1 MIARF
6 RAALNRALDIFFFPA
21 EESGAAWFGWGWVL
35 ILFLLGVLLWGY
47 FLNFGAIPF
56 NYLDWAEISAARI
69 AFVRDAVLK
78 GALPLHMPDA
88 SALRNVTDRFFAIPD
103 VIISPQMVLLRFLSV
118 GTYVY
123 ANTILLFGL
132 GLWGLWTLRRK
143 LSLSLA
149 SFTVLALLFNF
160 NGYITAHFSVGHV
173 NYAGGY
179 FLFPWL
185 VVLVIEMLR
194 GDTSWRWVAKI
205 SLLLFGIFLQGAFN
219 QLVWILFFLALI
231 ALFSWKYIPQVLKAG
246 TFALLLSMV
255 RILPPTLELSK
266 FDNDFLSGYPT
277 VLDFF
282 KGLTVLVLPE
292 QALGLRSP
300 LNPLGWWEL
309 DLYIGAAGAAFLLF
323 FGVFLWVR
331 RRNDPDG
338 FESLLVPLAI
348 VFVFSFGMFYKV
360 FHAAHI
366 PLLDAVRVS
375 ARMVSLVFVFVLA
388 AASVSFQRWLDAR
401 RPAVAIRLGF
411 LVLLALEAGD
421 LWQHFKVWR
430 VMNAVK
436 AFPVAPV
443 DVAIK
448 VVSNYPDAPYVGM
461 LILGGSISLLA
472 LFFLSYAVFVLD
484 RRAKRTVQP

>member
-1 MIARF
+1 VTVKI
-6 RAALNRALDIFFFPA
+6 RAAHHRALDIFFFPA
-21 EESGAAWFGWGWVL
+21 EERGAAWVGWAWVGV
-35 ILFLLGVLLWGY
+35 LFLAGLLLWGY

-56 NYLDWAEISAARI
+56 HYLDWAEISAARI

-88 SALRNVTDRFFAIPD
+88 SALRNVTDRFLAIPD
-103 VIISPQMVLLRFLSV
+103 VSVSPQMVLLRFLSV

-123 ANTILLFGL
+123 ANTVFLFAL
-132 GLWGLWTLRRK
+132 GLWGLWVLRRK

-179 FLFPWL
+179 FLFPWV
-185 VVLVIEMLR
+185 VVLVIDMLR
-194 GDTSWRWVAKI
+194 GDTSWWWVARTA
-205 SLLLFGIFLQGAFN
+205 LLLFGIFLQGAFN
-219 QLVWILFFLALI
+219 QFVWILFFLALI
-231 ALFSWKYIPQVLKAG
+231 AVFSWKYIPQVLKAG

-277 VLDFF
+277 LLDFF
-282 KGLTVLVLPE
+282 KGLTVIVLPE
-292 QALGLRSP
+292 QALGMRSP

-309 DLYIGAAGAAFLLF
+309 DLYIGAAGTAFLLF
-323 FGVFLWVR
+323 FGIILWAR
-331 RRNDPDG
+331 YRKDADRFD
-338 FESLLVPLAI
+338 SLFVPLAVI
-348 VFVFSFGMFYKV
+348 FVFSFGMLYKV
-360 FHAAHI
+360 FHVVHI

-375 ARMVSLVFVFVLA
+375 ARMVSLVFVFVLVA
-388 AASVSFQRWLDAR
+388 AGVTFQRWLDAG
-401 RPAVAIRLGF
+401 RPAAAVRLGF
-411 LVLLALEAGD
+411 LALLALEAGD
-421 LWQHFKVWR
+421 LWQHLKVWR

-448 VVSNYPDAPYVGM
+448 VVSNHPDAPYTGM
-461 LILGGSISLLA
+461 LILGGSVSLLA
-472 LFFLSYAVFVLD
+472 LVFLVYAVLVLD
-484 RRAKRTVQP
+484 RRTKRPV

>member
-1 MIARF
+1 MIAKL

-21 EESGAAWFGWGWVL
+21 EESGAAWFGWAWMAG
-35 ILFLLGVLLWGY
+35 LFLAGILLWGY

-56 NYLDWAEISAARI
+56 NFLDWAEISAARI

-78 GALPLHMPDA
+78 GALPLHMPDG

-103 VIISPQMVLLRFLSV
+103 VSITPQMVLLRFMSV

-123 ANTILLFGL
+123 ANTVLLYAL
-132 GLWGLWTLRRK
+132 GLWGLWVLRRK

-149 SFTVLALLFNF
+149 SFTVLALLFSF

-179 FLFPWL
+179 FFFPWL
-185 VVLVIEMLR
+185 VVLVIDMLR
-194 GDTSWRWVAKI
+194 GDASWRWVAKI
-205 SLLLFGIFLQGAFN
+205 SLLLLVIFLQGAFN
-219 QLVWILFFLALI
+219 QFVWILFFLALI
-231 ALFSWKYIPQVLKAG
+231 AVFSWKYIPQVLKAG

-277 VLDFF
+277 LLDFF
-282 KGLTVLVLPE
+282 KSLTVIVLPE
-292 QALGLRSP
+292 QSLAMRSP

-309 DLYIGAAGAAFLLF
+309 DLYIGAAGTAFLLF
-323 FGVFLWVR
+323 FGVILWLR
-331 RRNDPDG
+331 RRKDTDG
-338 FESLLVPLAI
+338 FDSLLVPLSV

-360 FHAAHI
+360 FHAAHF

-375 ARMVSLVFVFVLA
+375 ARMMSLVFVFVLVA
-388 AASVSFQRWLDAR
+388 AGVTFQRWLDAR
-401 RPAVAIRLGF
+401 RPAPVIRLGF
-411 LVLLALEAGD
+411 LALLVLNAGD
-421 LWQHFKVWR
+421 LWQHLKVWR

-443 DVAIK
+443 DVALK
-448 VVSNYPDAPYVGM
+448 VVSNHPDAPYTNM
-461 LILGGSISLLA
+461 LIIGGVISLLA
-472 LFFLSYAVFVLD
+472 LFFLTYAVFALD
-484 RRAKRTVQP
+484 RRAIRPV